1 MNEYY
6 YSTDGGLSVFPIGDV
21 KEIFISEPTQEV
33 ECPEISLQGETITMS
48 LNLRRKDKIA
58 LGRIFEMPKY
68 EVTELMFPKK
78 KKRGSKRRKRKEN
91 RWR

>member
-1 MNEYY
+1 MSKFY
-6 YSTDGGLSVFPIGDV
+6 YSTDGGLTVHPVGEV
-21 KEIFISEPTQEV
+21 KGIFISEPTQEI
-33 ECPEISLQGETITMS
+33 EYPEISLQGETITMA

-78 KKRGSKRRKRKEN
+78 KKRGSKRRKRKAVMT
-91 RWR
+91 